1 MEKFVFKDGI
11 KMFNLI
17 TLIFDLDESIGKLG
31 ILIFILLPCEF
42 I

>member
-1 MEKFVFKDGI
+1 
-11 KMFNLI
+11 MFNLI
-17 TLIFDLDESIGKLG
+17 TLNFGLDESMGKLG

>member
-1 MEKFVFKDGI
+1 MEKFIFEDGV

-17 TLIFDLDESIGKLG
+17 TLIFDLDESKGKLE

>member
-1 MEKFVFKDGI
+1 
-11 KMFNLI
+11 MFNLI
-17 TLIFDLDESIGKLG
+17 TLIFCLNELMGKLG